1 MGPEKEDRGWGKRL
15 EKILGILHPANQPA
29 HISLAEERGVEGT
42 LQHHRQTDIVL
53 ETWMGK
59 EQRCVCGGGTLQ
71 YQGQTDTV
79 LEPPCTCTGKEGV
92 GGGRGGRNSSTSWSD
107 IVLKIT
113 LHLYG

>member
-53 ETWMGK
+53 ETCMGK
-59 EQRCVCGGGTLQ
+59 EQRCVWGGEIFNIRDKQTLCWNPPVHVREKRGLVGGGGGGTLQ
-71 YQGQTDTV
+71 HHGQT
-79 LEPPCTCTGKEGV
+79 LC
-92 GGGRGGRNSSTSWSD
+92 
-107 IVLKIT
+107 
-113 LHLYG
+113 